1 MKAMILAAGLG
12 TRLRPLTDKIPKA
25 LIPVVNRPVISR
37 VINYLKAHGIRHI
50 VVNAHHHY
58 KQISDYLKGGSPF
71 GLEIDVRVEHEIL
84 GTGGGL
90 KNTSDFWDDEPFI
103 VINGDILTDIE
114 LYPAYE
120 HHKKS
125 GALTTLILHDCEPF
139 NQIQTGSN
147 GTITDIAQKNMTG
160 RSAFTGIH
168 IMEPGLLSHIP
179 EGKYSDII
187 DCYRRLIHSGNLISA
202 YYSQGHY
209 WRDIGTVSSYKRA
222 NRELLDEEVI
232 SLDSDCHVDPSVRL
246 EEWAVLGKKSHI
258 ERDVEIRRSILWE
271 GVRVRAGIKV
281 IDSIVTSFRVVD
293 RDLIGKIY

>member
-25 LIPVVNRPVISR
+25 LIPVVNMPVISR
-37 VINYLKAHGIRHI
+37 VINYLKTHGINQI
-50 VVNAHHHY
+50 VVNAHHHHN
-58 KQISDYLKGGSPF
+58 QISNYLNGGSPF
-71 GLEIDVRVEHEIL
+71 GLEIDVRMEHEIL

-114 LYPAYE
+114 LEPAYE

-139 NQIQTGSN
+139 NQIQTDSN

-160 RSAFTGIH
+160 RLAFTGIH

-179 EGKYSDII
+179 EGKSSDII

-209 WRDIGTVSSYKRA
+209 WRDIGTVSSYKR
-222 NRELLDEEVI
+222 
-232 SLDSDCHVDPSVRL
+232 
-246 EEWAVLGKKSHI
+246 
-258 ERDVEIRRSILWE
+258 
-271 GVRVRAGIKV
+271 
-281 IDSIVTSFRVVD
+281 
-293 RDLIGKIY
+293 

>member
-1 MKAMILAAGLG
+1 M
-12 TRLRPLTDKIPKA
+12 
-25 LIPVVNRPVISR
+25 
-37 VINYLKAHGIRHI
+37 
-50 VVNAHHHY
+50 VNAHHHY
-58 KQISDYLKGGSPF
+58 KQISDYLKGGSSF
-71 GLEIDVRVEHEIL
+71 DLEIDVRVEHEIL

-114 LYPAYE
+114 LGPAYE

-139 NQIQTGSN
+139 NQIQTGIN
-147 GTITDIAQKNMTG
+147 GAITDIAQKNMMG
-160 RSAFTGIH
+160 RLAFTGIH

-187 DCYRRLIHSGNLISA
+187 DCYRRLIHPGNLISA

-222 NRELLDEEVI
+222 NRELLNEEVI

-246 EEWAVLGKKSHI
+246 EEWAILGKKSHI
-258 ERDVEIRRSILWE
+258 ERDVEIRSSILWE
-271 GVRVRAGIKV
+271 GVRVRAGIKI

-293 RDLIGKIY
+293 RDLIGEIY